1 MTKFKNPCRMVCK
14 YNDEGLCMGCD
25 RTMEEVKNWLEYNDQ
40 ERNKV
45 YDLIMERGANPYE
58 KKRYDF

>member
-1 MTKFKNPCRMVCK
+1 MVCK